1 MTIYDYDY
9 MNFIVSV
16 LNRAIKIKSKETDYA
31 VNYQNNYNI
40 ERGKPYRS
48 CHKPA
53 LKYFH

>member
-9 MNFIVSV
+9 MNFIVSA

-40 ERGKPYRS
+40 ERGKANRS